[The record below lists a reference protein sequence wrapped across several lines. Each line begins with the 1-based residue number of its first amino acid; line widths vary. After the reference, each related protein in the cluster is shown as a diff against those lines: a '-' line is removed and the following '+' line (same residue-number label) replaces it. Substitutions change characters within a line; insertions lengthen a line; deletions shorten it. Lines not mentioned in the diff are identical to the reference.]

1 MPESSVVHHT
11 FVIEKSFA
19 KPPERVF
26 AAFADPAQKRRW
38 FAEGLSH
45 DVLSFEMDF
54 REGGAEVIRYRF
66 KEGTPFPGVEFFGEG
81 SYLDIVPGKR
91 IVMASTM
98 NFPGRRISASQ
109 VTYELRPAEGGGTT
123 LICTHQG
130 AFFEGSDGPQLREQ
144 GFQVLLAKLAEEL
157 ADQ

>member
-54 REGGAEVIRYRF
+54 REGGTESTKYRF
-66 KEGTPFPGVEFFGEG
+66 KEGTPFPGVEFFSEAN
-81 SYLDIVPGKR
+81 YLDIVPDQR
-91 IVMASTM
+91 IVQASTM
-98 NFPGRRISASQ
+98 NFPGRRISAAL
-109 VTYELRPAEGGGTT
+109 VTYELLPEEGGGTT
-123 LICTHQG
+123 LICTHQA

-157 ADQ
+157 AH

>member
-1 MPESSVVHHT
+1 MSESSVVHHT

-26 AAFADPAQKRRW
+26 AAFADPEQKRRW

-45 DVLSFEMDF
+45 DVLSFEMNF

-66 KEGTPFPGVEFFGEG
+66 KEGTPFPGVEFFGAG

-109 VTYELRPAEGGGTT
+109 VTYELLPADGGGTT

-157 ADQ
+157 AAQ